1 MENSFEEND
10 RNLNLDTLIAIII
23 LVIYTVAAPIFDK
36 IHFHY
41 MHESGLCMI
50 IGVLITFLSS
60 LMSSNKDYTKSLN
73 FNEGVFFT
81 FVLPLIIF
89 SAGYNLRRQ
98 SFFKYFMYII
108 TFGVL
113 GTVMSFLVVSPLT
126 YIFNKYNMF
135 TLYNDYEIIEYNNET
150 YYNNTYN
157 NNTFNNSTEKFS
169 IEYKFNENINDSL
182 LNNDLN
188 ESTIN
193 NDNNENNLNNNSNI
207 SNNNNITESKPTYNK
222 RKKVINF
229 SISEIL
235 LFASVISATDTIAA
249 LTFIHEET
257 EPKLFA
263 ILFGEGVIN
272 DAVCIVLYRI
282 LRDFT
287 STGQEFTS
295 STPLMMFGKF
305 LNLAIFSLII
315 GMIVGIL
322 CAYLLKKF
330 KENKINLNRTQEI
343 SVIIFFAFISYTL
356 AEEMGLS
363 SIVTLLFCGMFMS
376 NYAFYNLSFQGRE
389 ESSVVSRMLSN
400 IAEAFVF
407 TYLGL
412 TLITYIKHSLSIS
425 FIVIELF
432 VVIFGRIFSIFFL
445 CYLMK
450 LFGVHSFKMKTSQ
463 KGIMSCAGSIR
474 GAIAFGLAISID
486 TSNKLHK
493 EILVTSTL
501 ILVFFTT
508 IVLGAMMPFLI
519 NLMKKLDFED
529 DINNINNELVNIKNP
544 DDLLKCEE
552 FTFIHPNFS
561 EKYEGSKEKNI
572 EILRSRLSYWLGHY
586 WFEFDDMYIKPKL
599 CFKWP
604 WIKEDNMNL
613 KKVII
618 TSINK
623 YEEEQKKVEHFI
635 REDYQR
641 KILEEIRLKRSN
653 NNNNNNVNDNNQNL
667 EMNYMSNNNESISNN
682 NNNNYNYYDNNIIY
696 NNNNNNTNNLDYNL
710 MNDKK

>member
-1 MENSFEEND
+1 MENSLEENE

-50 IGVLITFLSS
+50 IGVLITSLSS

-126 YIFNKYNMF
+126 YIFNRNNMF

-150 YYNNTYN
+150 YNNNSYN
-157 NNTFNNSTEKFS
+157 NNTENILIDYSN
-169 IEYKFNENINDSL
+169 KFNENIN
-182 LNNDLN
+182 N
-188 ESTIN
+188 EINETIINN
-193 NDNNENNLNNNSNI
+193 NDNNENNLNNT
-207 SNNNNITESKPTYNK
+207 NNNNITETKPSYNK

-305 LNLAIFSLII
+305 LNLAIFSFII
-315 GMIVGIL
+315 GMVVGIL

-330 KENKINLNRTQEI
+330 KENNINLNRTQEI

-425 FIVIELF
+425 FIIIELF

-450 LFGVHSFKMKTSQ
+450 FFGVHSFKMKTSQ

-508 IVLGAMMPFLI
+508 IVLGAMMPLLI
-519 NLMKKLDFED
+519 NLMKKLDFD
-529 DINNINNELVNIKNP
+529 DDNNNELVNIKNP
-544 DDLLKCEE
+544 DDLLKCDE

-623 YEEEQKKVEHFI
+623 YEEEQKKVDHFI
-635 REDYQR
+635 REDYQK
-641 KILEEIRLKRSN
+641 KILQEIKMKRKN
-653 NNNNNNVNDNNQNL
+653 NNNDENNNENDKNL
-667 EMNYMSNNNESISNN
+667 EMNYMSSNN

-696 NNNNNNTNNLDYNL
+696 NNKNNNNDNLDYNL

>member
-1 MENSFEEND
+1 MENSLEENE

-50 IGVLITFLSS
+50 IGVLITSLSS

-126 YIFNKYNMF
+126 YIFNRNNMF

-150 YYNNTYN
+150 YNNNSYN
-157 NNTFNNSTEKFS
+157 NNNTENILIDYS
-169 IEYKFNENINDSL
+169 NKFNENIN
-182 LNNDLN
+182 N
-188 ESTIN
+188 EINETIINN
-193 NDNNENNLNNNSNI
+193 NDNNENNENNLNI
-207 SNNNNITESKPTYNK
+207 TNNNNITETKPSYNK

-305 LNLAIFSLII
+305 LNLAIFSFII
-315 GMIVGIL
+315 GMVVGIL

-330 KENKINLNRTQEI
+330 KENNINLNRTQEI

-425 FIVIELF
+425 FIIIELF

-450 LFGVHSFKMKTSQ
+450 FFGVHSFKMKTSQ

-508 IVLGAMMPFLI
+508 IVLGAMMPLLI
-519 NLMKKLDFED
+519 NLMKKLDFD
-529 DINNINNELVNIKNP
+529 DDNNNELVNIKNP
-544 DDLLKCEE
+544 DDLLKCDE

-623 YEEEQKKVEHFI
+623 YEEEQKKVDHFI
-635 REDYQR
+635 REDYQK
-641 KILEEIRLKRSN
+641 KILQEIKMKRKN
-653 NNNNNNVNDNNQNL
+653 NNNNDENNNENDKNL
-667 EMNYMSNNNESISNN
+667 EMNYMSSNN

-696 NNNNNNTNNLDYNL
+696 NNKNNNNDNLDYNL

>member
-1 MENSFEEND
+1 MENSLEENE

-50 IGVLITFLSS
+50 IGVLITSLSS

-126 YIFNKYNMF
+126 YIFNRNNMF

-150 YYNNTYN
+150 YNNETYN
-157 NNTFNNSTEKFS
+157 NNTENILIDYSN
-169 IEYKFNENINDSL
+169 KFNENIN
-182 LNNDLN
+182 N
-188 ESTIN
+188 EINETIINN
-193 NDNNENNLNNNSNI
+193 NDNNENNLNNT
-207 SNNNNITESKPTYNK
+207 NNNNITETKPSYNK

-305 LNLAIFSLII
+305 LNLAIFSFII
-315 GMIVGIL
+315 GMVVGIL

-330 KENKINLNRTQEI
+330 KENNINLNRTQEI

-425 FIVIELF
+425 FIIIELF

-450 LFGVHSFKMKTSQ
+450 FFGVHSFKMKTSQ

-508 IVLGAMMPFLI
+508 IVLGAMMPLLI
-519 NLMKKLDFED
+519 NLMKKLDFD
-529 DINNINNELVNIKNP
+529 DDNNNELVNIKNP
-544 DDLLKCEE
+544 DDLLKCDE

-623 YEEEQKKVEHFI
+623 YEEEQKKVDHFI
-635 REDYQR
+635 REDYQK
-641 KILEEIRLKRSN
+641 KILQEIKMKRKN
-653 NNNNNNVNDNNQNL
+653 NNNDENNNENDKNL
-667 EMNYMSNNNESISNN
+667 EMNYMSSNNNN

-696 NNNNNNTNNLDYNL
+696 NNKNNNNDNLDYNL

>member
-1 MENSFEEND
+1 MENSLEENE

-50 IGVLITFLSS
+50 IGVLITSLSS

-126 YIFNKYNMF
+126 YIFNRNNMF

-150 YYNNTYN
+150 YNNNSYN
-157 NNTFNNSTEKFS
+157 NNNTENILIDYS
-169 IEYKFNENINDSL
+169 NKFNENIN
-182 LNNDLN
+182 N
-188 ESTIN
+188 EINETIINN
-193 NDNNENNLNNNSNI
+193 NDNNENNLNNT
-207 SNNNNITESKPTYNK
+207 NNNNITETKPSYNK

-305 LNLAIFSLII
+305 LNLAIFSFII
-315 GMIVGIL
+315 GMVVGIL

-330 KENKINLNRTQEI
+330 KENNINLNRTQEI

-425 FIVIELF
+425 FIIIELF

-450 LFGVHSFKMKTSQ
+450 FFGVHSFKMKTSQ

-508 IVLGAMMPFLI
+508 IVLGAMMPLLI
-519 NLMKKLDFED
+519 NLMKKLDFD
-529 DINNINNELVNIKNP
+529 DDNNNELVNIKNP
-544 DDLLKCEE
+544 DDLLKCDE

-623 YEEEQKKVEHFI
+623 YEEEQKKVDHFI
-635 REDYQR
+635 REDYQK
-641 KILEEIRLKRSN
+641 KILQEIKMKRKN
-653 NNNNNNVNDNNQNL
+653 NNNNDDNNENDKNL
-667 EMNYMSNNNESISNN
+667 EMNYMSSNN

-696 NNNNNNTNNLDYNL
+696 NNKNNNNDNLDYNL

>member
-1 MENSFEEND
+1 MENSLEENE

-50 IGVLITFLSS
+50 IGVLITSLSS

-98 SFFKYFMYII
+98 SFFKYFMYIV

-126 YIFNKYNMF
+126 YIFNRNNMF

-150 YYNNTYN
+150 YNN
-157 NNTFNNSTEKFS
+157 NNTENILIDYSN
-169 IEYKFNENINDSL
+169 KFNINNEINETIINNN
-182 LNNDLN
+182 NND
-188 ESTIN
+188 
-193 NDNNENNLNNNSNI
+193 NENNLNNTNI
-207 SNNNNITESKPTYNK
+207 TYNNNITDIKPSYNK

-305 LNLAIFSLII
+305 LNLAIFSFII
-315 GMIVGIL
+315 GMVVGIL

-330 KENKINLNRTQEI
+330 KENNINLNRTQEI

-425 FIVIELF
+425 FIIIELF

-450 LFGVHSFKMKTSQ
+450 FFGVHSFKMKTSQ

-508 IVLGAMMPFLI
+508 IVLGAMMPLLI
-519 NLMKKLDFED
+519 NLMKKLDFD
-529 DINNINNELVNIKNP
+529 DDSNNELVNIKNP
-544 DDLLKCEE
+544 DDLLKCDE

-623 YEEEQKKVEHFI
+623 YEEEQKKVDHFI
-635 REDYQR
+635 REDYQK
-641 KILEEIRLKRSN
+641 KILQEIKMKRKN
-653 NNNNNNVNDNNQNL
+653 NNNNDENNNENDKNL
-667 EMNYMSNNNESISNN
+667 EMNYMSSNNN

-696 NNNNNNTNNLDYNL
+696 NNKNNNNDNLDYNL

>member
-1 MENSFEEND
+1 MENSLEENE

-50 IGVLITFLSS
+50 IGVLITSLSS

-98 SFFKYFMYII
+98 SFFKYFMYIV

-126 YIFNKYNMF
+126 YIFNRNNMF

-150 YYNNTYN
+150 FNN
-157 NNTFNNSTEKFS
+157 NNTENILIDYSN
-169 IEYKFNENINDSL
+169 KFNINNEINETIINNN
-182 LNNDLN
+182 NND
-188 ESTIN
+188 
-193 NDNNENNLNNNSNI
+193 NENNLNNTNI
-207 SNNNNITESKPTYNK
+207 TYNNNITDIKPSYNK

-305 LNLAIFSLII
+305 LNLAIFSFII
-315 GMIVGIL
+315 GMVVGIL

-330 KENKINLNRTQEI
+330 KENNINLNRTQEI

-425 FIVIELF
+425 FIIIELF

-450 LFGVHSFKMKTSQ
+450 IFGVHSFKMKTSQ

-508 IVLGAMMPFLI
+508 IVLGAMMPLLI

-529 DINNINNELVNIKNP
+529 DNNNNELVNIKNP
-544 DDLLKCEE
+544 DDLLKCDE

-635 REDYQR
+635 REDYQK
-641 KILEEIRLKRSN
+641 KILQEIKMKRSN
-653 NNNNNNVNDNNQNL
+653 NNNNDINNNENDKNL
-667 EMNYMSNNNESISNN
+667 EMNYMSSNNNNN

-696 NNNNNNTNNLDYNL
+696 NNKNNNDNLDYNL